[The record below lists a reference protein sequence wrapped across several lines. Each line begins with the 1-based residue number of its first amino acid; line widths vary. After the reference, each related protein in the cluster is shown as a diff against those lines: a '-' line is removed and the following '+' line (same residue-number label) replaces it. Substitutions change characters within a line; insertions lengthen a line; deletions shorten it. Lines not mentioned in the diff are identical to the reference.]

1 MESSSPFV
9 PHSRHHFP
17 AEDFPAE
24 DFPAED
30 FPAEDF
36 PAEDFPAEDFLAE
49 DFPAEVGQPRLV
61 SNPPGMP
68 LFSRVSRDSSDPIAR
83 RSLGKG

>member
-17 AEDFPAE
+17 AEDFLAE

-30 FPAEDF
+30 FL
-36 PAEDFPAEDFLAE
+36 AEDFLAE

-61 SNPPGMP
+61 SRGW
-68 LFSRVSRDSSDPIAR
+68 SAEVGQQSTRDATI
-83 RSLGKG
+83 